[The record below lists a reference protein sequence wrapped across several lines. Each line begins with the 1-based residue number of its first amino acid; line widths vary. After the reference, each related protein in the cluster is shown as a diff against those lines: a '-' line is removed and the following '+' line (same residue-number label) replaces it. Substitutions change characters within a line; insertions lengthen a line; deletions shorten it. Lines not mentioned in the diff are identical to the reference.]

1 MEIRRILFPTDFS
14 PCARQAFAPA
24 TSLAR
29 RYGAEL
35 HVLHT
40 LVLHGQEPQEPMFY
54 MPAPEEA
61 FEAAAVVAR
70 QELAAL
76 AETAT
81 AEGARLVQVLR
92 RDFTAAAGILEY
104 AREEEMDLIVLGTHG
119 RRGPAR
125 LLLGSVAE
133 EVMRAA
139 ACPVLA
145 MRPPARGTNRPVT
158 LVRRI
163 LVPFDFTPAARAA
176 LRAAADVAR
185 RYGARLVLLHVV
197 DEPIWPEVYGVEAAS
212 ELLAE
217 RELARERAELRLRE
231 LAREL
236 PADVPYD
243 LEVRAG
249 SPAGEILKMVDRP
262 AIDLVVMGTRGQTGV
277 RRLVMGSTAEEVVR
291 LSGAPVLVVKDHATE
306 VPGSV
311 LAQPLAEPAQLVE
324 TASLS

>member
-35 HVLHT
+35 HLLHT
-40 LVLHGQEPQEPMFY
+40 LVLHGQEPHEPMFY

-61 FEAAAVVAR
+61 YEGAAAVAR

-81 AEGARLVQVLR
+81 AEGARLVQVVR
-92 RDFTAAAGILEY
+92 RDFSAAAGILEY
-104 AREEEMDLIVLGTHG
+104 ALEAEVDLIVLGTHG

-133 EVMRAA
+133 EVMRTA

-145 MRPPARGTNRPVT
+145 MRPPAGGTNRPVT
-158 LVRRI
+158 LLRRI

-185 RYGARLVLLHVV
+185 RYGSRLSLLHVV
-197 DEPIWPEVYGVEAAS
+197 EEPIWPEVYGVEAAS

-217 RELARERAELRLRE
+217 RELARERGELRLRDV
-231 LAREL
+231 ARAL

-243 LEVRAG
+243 VEVCVG
-249 SPAGEILKMVDRP
+249 SPATEILKMVDRP

-291 LSGAPVLVVKDHATE
+291 LSVAPVMVVKDLATE
-306 VPGSV
+306 APES
-311 LAQPLAEPAQLVE
+311 PPAEEVQARE
-324 TASLS
+324 EAAAG